1 MDPQLTSTGKPYA
14 PLRYKEIVNER
25 YLITKYTHTS
35 YSDIGNITPTERKYL
50 LEMIKNDIDKENEI
64 KQKIINQNR

>member
-1 MDPQLTSTGKPYA
+1 MDPQLTSSGKPYA

-35 YSDIGNITPTERKYL
+35 YLDIGSITPTERNYL